1 MSCDIHIQF
10 AVDGGSNVASAA
22 LTSHKRK
29 PPAHF
34 AYSHVMQTVGD
45 RPHTD
50 FRDGFRQNVSFPRVA
65 KVPVSSFKS

>member
-1 MSCDIHIQF
+1 MSYDIHIQF

-22 LTSHKRK
+22 LSNKRK

-34 AYSHVMQTVGD
+34 ADSHVMQTVGD

-50 FRDGFRQNVSFPRVA
+50 SRDGFRQNVYFPRVA